1 MNTLNT
7 MPGFT
12 AEASLCNVSTRY
24 QVTAEATIHGG
35 LVEPAGPFSD
45 TTTLD
50 TSFPFLGP
58 VYTPR
63 PIPCFKWQCFQ
74 LPNQNPHCFR
84 TLGFWNSTTH
94 RCE

>member
-45 TTTLD
+45 STTLD
-50 TSFPFLGP
+50 TSFRSSARVYASPDP
-58 VYTPR
+58 VLQVAVFPVAEPKSTL
-63 PIPCFKWQCFQ
+63 
-74 LPNQNPHCFR
+74 LPDI
-84 TLGFWNSTTH
+84 GFWNSTTQ